1 MVRRLELDSSLPLAG
16 RLSRHVYETLR
27 DRLLSGDL
35 AAGSALSVEAVR
47 SELGVSKQPVME
59 AARLLAADGL
69 LEITPQVGI
78 AVSKYSIE
86 ETADFF
92 RMFARFEG
100 SIAEIAGE
108 RATRRSVELLR
119 TQATSMHSLE
129 LLTSPSERAAAY
141 RIGNRAFHEL
151 VHEMADSPLMAATSR
166 RLWDL
171 SDFLIA
177 TSGAPNAM
185 SGVLDSRNVEHDEIV
200 DALDRGDPSAARH
213 AMETHIVGVVGVLNR
228 EL

>member
-1 MVRRLELDSSLPLAG
+1 MTRLGELESMLPLAG
-16 RLSRHVYETLR
+16 RLSRQVYETLK

-35 AAGSALSVEAVR
+35 AAGSAVSVESVR

-78 AVSKYSIE
+78 AVSKYSVE

-92 RMFARFEG
+92 RIFARVEG

-108 RATRRSVELLR
+108 RAAPHSVAQLR
-119 TQATSMHSLE
+119 MQARSMHSFGALG
-129 LLTSPSERAAAY
+129 SPRERAAAY
-141 RIGNRAFHEL
+141 RLGNRAFHL
-151 VHEMADSPLMAATSR
+151 MIHEMAQSPLMVATSR

-185 SGVLDSRNVEHDEIV
+185 AGVLDARNCQHDEIV
-200 DALDRGDPSAARH
+200 EALSRHDPAGARD
-213 AMETHIVGVVGVLNR
+213 AMERHILDVVAVLSL

>member
-1 MVRRLELDSSLPLAG
+1 MG
-16 RLSRHVYETLR
+16 RLSRQVYDVLK

-35 AAGSALSVEAVR
+35 AAGSAVSVEVFR
-47 SELGVSKQPVME
+47 SEFGVSKQPVME
-59 AARLLAADGL
+59 AARLLSADGL

-78 AVSKYSIE
+78 SVAKYSVD

-100 SIAEIAGE
+100 SIAEIAAE
-108 RATRRSVELLR
+108 RATARGVDRLRRHAV
-119 TQATSMHSLE
+119 SMHSLE
-129 LLTSPSERAAAY
+129 TLGTRRERASAY
-141 RIGNRAFHEL
+141 RVGNRTFHEL
-151 VHEMADSPLMAATSR
+151 VHEMAQSPLMVATSR

-177 TSGAPNAM
+177 TSGAPDAM
-185 SGVLDSRNVEHDEIV
+185 AGVVESRNEQHDRIVEALSTGDAAGAREAMERHIV
-200 DALDRGDPSAARH
+200 D
-213 AMETHIVGVVGVLNR
+213 VVAVLSL

>member
-1 MVRRLELDSSLPLAG
+1 MARLGEIESMLPLAG
-16 RLSRHVYETLR
+16 RLSRQVYETLK

-78 AVSKYSIE
+78 AVSKYSVD

-100 SIAEIAGE
+100 SVAEIAGE
-108 RATRRSVELLR
+108 RATLPSVARLR
-119 TQATSMHSLE
+119 DHASSMHSLE
-129 LLTSPSERAAAY
+129 SLGSPLERATAY
-141 RIGNRAFHEL
+141 RLGNRTFHQL
-151 VHEMADSPLMAATSR
+151 IHEMAQSPLMVATSR

-185 SGVLDSRNVEHDEIV
+185 AGVLDTRNDQHDEIV
-200 DALDRGDPSAARH
+200 EALSRQDSVAARG
-213 AMETHIVGVVGVLNR
+213 AMERHIREVVVVLSR
-228 EL
+228 ER